1 MGEIIEIVDGI
12 VELKTVTTA
21 RRVRLQD
28 FSEALLQASGIRT
41 PILPKGVVFYASK
54 DYKKVYLIEREPVI
68 AKVIY
73 APDRAHSKEFML
85 AFPYHYFLVLFE
97 NYAFEKCYFYFR
109 DKRIMSIEDK
119 FCLPPLPNLHSP
131 DCAVCLGDF
140 RYQVTAET
148 PEKMTGLI
156 DYFFASTF
164 NTDLNQFFREKVP
177 KQISVLKQN
186 PEEHC
191 FDAWQRLRIGDAC
204 SVEWFPYQ
212 SLAKCL
218 NNIWGKE

>member
-1 MGEIIEIVDGI
+1 MGEIIEINDGI

-28 FSEALLQASGIRT
+28 FTEALLQSSGVRT
-41 PILPKGVVFYASK
+41 PILPQGVVFYASK
-54 DYKKVYLIEREPVI
+54 DYKKVYLIEREPVM
-68 AKVIY
+68 AKILY
-73 APDRAHSKEFML
+73 AHDRVQPKEYTL

-109 DKRIMSIEDK
+109 DKQIMNIEDK
-119 FCLPPLPNLHSP
+119 FFLPPLPNLHSP

-148 PEKMTGLI
+148 PEKFSTLVS
-156 DYFFASTF
+156 YFFASTF
-164 NTDLNQFFREKVP
+164 NTDLNQFFKEKVP
-177 KQISVLKQN
+177 KQIATLKQN
-186 PEEHC
+186 QEEHC
-191 FDAWQRLRIGDAC
+191 FDAWQRLKLEDIC

-212 SLAKCL
+212 SLVKCL
-218 NNIWGKE
+218 DNIWGKE